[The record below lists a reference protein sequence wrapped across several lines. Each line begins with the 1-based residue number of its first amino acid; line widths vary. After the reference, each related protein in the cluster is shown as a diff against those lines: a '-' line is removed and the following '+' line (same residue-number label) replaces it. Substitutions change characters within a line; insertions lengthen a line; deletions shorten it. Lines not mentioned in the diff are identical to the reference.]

1 MSDCP
6 VRSVRAEELEEPV
19 FAHVQQLRIPEEW
32 HPGILAYLRDSDE
45 GKSQQRQRRSVETQL
60 RVLQEE
66 RRQGEISNSD
76 YVQSRRRLEG
86 QLRQL
91 ACVEAEGRAEYTA
104 LLADFS
110 RLWEAA
116 TPLERKML
124 LRCVFLDVHVRD
136 GEVTGYSPRDP
147 FVPLFPAT

>member
-1 MSDCP
+1 M
-6 VRSVRAEELEEPV
+6 
-19 FAHVQQLRIPEEW
+19 
-32 HPGILAYLRDSDE
+32 
-45 GKSQQRQRRSVETQL
+45 RQF
-60 RVLQEE
+60 
-66 RRQGEISNSD
+66 
-76 YVQSRRRLEG
+76 
-86 QLRQL
+86 
-91 ACVEAEGRAEYTA
+91 ACVEAEGRTEYTA

-116 TPLERKML
+116 TPLERKTL